1 MVLRFLYQFSFSE
14 MLPMLEMQRLALIDQ
29 MALNAFQNRM
39 LMEESLLRMQKRK
52 RQASVLAEAEK
63 KDAAKE
69 VHAKGKAETTRTY
82 TITYYN
88 PETQKTE
95 VIKEKTDIKV
105 NDYAQAMIE
114 ESIGVASTYPIY
126 RYVGAPIM
134 REEIVPWKLKQI
146 LSEREYGTPPPF
158 GGGAAVSSVVA
169 VERGRKEAE
178 IAKKMEEDIKAALKE
193 AIVRKEKSEV
203 EIVEEM
209 ILLEEAVEAIREG
222 EDIDKALERLPP
234 LSRARYIAALRRKRL
249 GKKAIVDMLLRDISF
264 LKRLKKKLET
274 FTLEDLLNMV
284 KILRDLR
291 K

>member
-14 MLPMLEMQRLALIDQ
+14 MLPMLEMQRLAFEQ
-29 MALNAFQNRM
+29 MALSAFQNRM
-39 LMEESLLRMQKRK
+39 LMEESLIRRQRK
-52 RQASVLAEAEK
+52 AKQASVLAEAEE

-69 VHAKGKAETTRTY
+69 VRTKGEAETTRTY

-105 NDYAQAMIE
+105 KDYAQAMIE
-114 ESIGVASTYPIY
+114 ESIGAASTYPVY

-146 LSEREYGTPPPF
+146 LAEREYGTPPPF

-169 VERGRKEAE
+169 VERGHKEAE
-178 IAKKMEEDIKAALKE
+178 IVKKREEEIKAALKE
-193 AIVRKEKSEV
+193 AIIRKEKSEIQ
-203 EIVEEM
+203 IVEEI
-209 ILLEEAVEAIREG
+209 ILLEETVEALRKG
-222 EDIDKALERLPP
+222 EKIDKALDKLPP

-249 GKKAIVDMLLRDISF
+249 SRKAIIDMLLRDISF

-274 FTLEDLLNMV
+274 FTLEDLLDMV
-284 KILRDLR
+284 KMLRDLR